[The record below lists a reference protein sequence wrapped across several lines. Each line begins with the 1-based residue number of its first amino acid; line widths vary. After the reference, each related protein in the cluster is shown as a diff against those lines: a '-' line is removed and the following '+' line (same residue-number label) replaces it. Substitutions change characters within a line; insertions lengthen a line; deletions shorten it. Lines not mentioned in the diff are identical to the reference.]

1 MTTRSAVAALLVA
14 LAVPAQARPFTPPE
28 EIVALRTEVAAL
40 ELDRALALTPDQA
53 RTLLPLLQ
61 KGAADAKALRAR
73 METADPALV
82 SALTRARDELRAG
95 SPVSES
101 TRQAIAA
108 ARRAE
113 FGGARGEFQALRKQ
127 AMAVL
132 TPAQVETLKTVRL
145 GAGPG
150 MPSMSQDGGRGRGHA
165 PGRRMAMARVVTSDA
180 FLALVQGRAR

>member
-132 TPAQVETLKTVRL
+132 TPAQVEAMKT
-145 GAGPG
+145 
-150 MPSMSQDGGRGRGHA
+150 DGSPGRGRGHG
-165 PGRRMAMARVVTSDA
+165 PGRRMVMARVVTSDA